1 MALKQS
7 NTKNKAFELKDVSF
21 TDQLKDTHTA
31 LAIETANT
39 FGIHKLHIVGYDGY
53 GEDAMDNK
61 AQELFGENEY
71 LFEKAK
77 DSGLE
82 LISLTATSYNK
93 IKKESIFATI

>member
-1 MALKQS
+1 M
-7 NTKNKAFELKDVSF
+7 
-21 TDQLKDTHTA
+21 
-31 LAIETANT
+31 
-39 FGIHKLHIVGYDGY
+39 
-53 GEDAMDNK
+53 MDMVKRRWIKK

-77 DSGLE
+77 ETGLE